1 MYPEDDQICEF
12 LKNIYR
18 QRFANTNHVSARDV
32 SLGRLADTLNKL
44 LAPYGTYSGSA
55 IQSQRVMK
63 YSPRYRLAF
72 TLLNEDT
79 ASGNGALAWDVQK
92 AIQSKTT
99 NLPIARTFA
108 RRDVL

>member
-1 MYPEDDQICEF
+1 
-12 LKNIYR
+12 
-18 QRFANTNHVSARDV
+18 
-32 SLGRLADTLNKL
+32 
-44 LAPYGTYSGSA
+44 
-55 IQSQRVMK
+55 MK

-108 RRDVL
+108 RCDVL